1 MIILQSLLA
10 IVQGI
15 VSVALIAIILLQH
28 GRGADAGAS
37 FGSGSSATVFGSRG
51 AGNFFTRLTA
61 ILATVFLANS
71 LALSYI
77 AKQGFTQGS
86 LIDQQIPAEITEA
99 DADEGITASIPIL
112 PEEAP
117 AETAE
122 TESLPS
128 LAGPD
133 ATDAGNVGEDS
144 GEGLSANTE
153 DIEAPDEPET
163 APPATEEPQDL
174 PVPDRPPS

>member
-61 ILATVFLANS
+61 VLATVFLANS

-86 LIDQQIPAEITEA
+86 LIDQQSPAEIIET
-99 DADEGITASIPIL
+99 DADEGFTASIPIL

-117 AETAE
+117 AET
-122 TESLPS
+122 ESPPS
-128 LAGPD
+128 AAGPD
-133 ATDAGNVGEDS
+133 ATGEGNAAEDS

-153 DIEAPDEPET
+153 DIEAPDEAET
-163 APPATEEPQDL
+163 APRATEEAQDS
-174 PVPDRPPS
+174 PVPERPPS

>member
-61 ILATVFLANS
+61 VLAAVFLANS

-86 LIDQQIPAEITEA
+86 LIDQQSPAEIIET

-117 AETAE
+117 AEAAE
-122 TESLPS
+122 TESPPS
-128 LAGPD
+128 PAGPD
-133 ATDAGNVGEDS
+133 ATGEGNAAEDS
-144 GEGLSANTE
+144 GEGFSANTE
-153 DIEAPDEPET
+153 DSEAPDEAET
-163 APPATEEPQDL
+163 APRATEEAQDL
-174 PVPDRPPS
+174 PVPERPPS